1 MHFREVQDYDSM
13 VQLLEDLKT
22 VPNRRHYTSTP
33 AIRHL
38 YAFALNRRNREGDRE
53 RALEV
58 MKKALEKKEN
68 HVPDILCLCGRI
80 YKDIFVE
87 SQHTDM
93 DSLQNAIHWYRK
105 GKLSYSPLPRLLVN
119 FNFKRWSLHADS
131 FVGTSFSLFAWICVT
146 FMMFGLTSRKC
157 NFFRF

>member
-1 MHFREVQDYDSM
+1 VQDYDAM
-13 VQLLEDLKT
+13 VTLLEDLKT
-22 VPNRRHYTSTP
+22 VPNRRHYTHTP

-87 SQHTDM
+87 SQHIDM

-105 GKLSYSPLPRLLVN
+105 GPYP
-119 FNFKRWSLHADS
+119 FGGCC
-131 FVGTSFSLFAWICVT
+131 FVILYFI
-146 FMMFGLTSRKC
+146 
-157 NFFRF
+157 

>member
-1 MHFREVQDYDSM
+1 M
-13 VQLLEDLKT
+13 VTLLEDLKT
-22 VPNRRHYTSTP
+22 VPNRRHYTHTP

-105 GKLSYSPLPRLLVN
+105 GPY
-119 FNFKRWSLHADS
+119 
-131 FVGTSFSLFAWICVT
+131 SLFCLK
-146 FMMFGLTSRKC
+146 F
-157 NFFRF
+157 

>member
-1 MHFREVQDYDSM
+1 MQDYDAM
-13 VQLLEDLKT
+13 VQLLDDLKT
-22 VPNRRHYTSTP
+22 VPNRRHYTATP

-58 MKKALEKKEN
+58 IKKALDKKEN

-87 SQHTDM
+87 SQHSDM
-93 DSLQNAIHWYRK
+93 ESLKNAIHWYRK
-105 GKLSYSPLPRLLVN
+105 GSRENLGQIQKNLKELSRIWKEFKESWRMLKKILL
-119 FNFKRWSLHADS
+119 AY
-131 FVGTSFSLFAWICVT
+131 
-146 FMMFGLTSRKC
+146 
-157 NFFRF
+157 FFRAVRLP

>member
-1 MHFREVQDYDSM
+1 M
-13 VQLLEDLKT
+13 VTLLEDLKT
-22 VPNRRHYTSTP
+22 VPNRRHYTHTP

-105 GKLSYSPLPRLLVN
+105 G
-119 FNFKRWSLHADS
+119 LHLFYFLIVVS
-131 FVGTSFSLFAWICVT
+131 F
-146 FMMFGLTSRKC
+146 
-157 NFFRF
+157 FFV

>member
-1 MHFREVQDYDSM
+1 MCCNCVFLSFFLNREVQDYDSM

-105 GKLSYSPLPRLLVN
+105 GTFYSFENPLVKMLFLKI
-119 FNFKRWSLHADS
+119 FFHE
-131 FVGTSFSLFAWICVT
+131 TS
-146 FMMFGLTSRKC
+146 
-157 NFFRF
+157 

>member
-1 MHFREVQDYDSM
+1 MLCQRFMQINSNKDSFGLCREVQDYDSM
-13 VQLLEDLKT
+13 VMLLDDLKT
-22 VPNRRHYTSTP
+22 LPNRHHYTHTP

-38 YAFALNRRNREGDRE
+38 YAFALNRRNKEGDRE

-93 DSLQNAIHWYRK
+93 ESLQNAIYWYRK
-105 GKLSYSPLPRLLVN
+105 GQFHLYL
-119 FNFKRWSLHADS
+119 
-131 FVGTSFSLFAWICVT
+131 TSLFFISNLYQ
-146 FMMFGLTSRKC
+146 LTNLSHSLDSSQVNLLRLKHL
-157 NFFRF
+157 N

>member
-1 MHFREVQDYDSM
+1 M
-13 VQLLEDLKT
+13 VTLLEDLKT
-22 VPNRRHYTSTP
+22 VPNRHHYTHTP

-105 GKLSYSPLPRLLVN
+105 GWYLPIFYVPYSSLTYHIYLYVDEFCFVPLL
-119 FNFKRWSLHADS
+119 
-131 FVGTSFSLFAWICVT
+131 FV
-146 FMMFGLTSRKC
+146 R
-157 NFFRF
+157 

>member
-1 MHFREVQDYDSM
+1 M
-13 VQLLEDLKT
+13 
-22 VPNRRHYTSTP
+22 PNRHHYTHTP

-58 MKKALEKKEN
+58 MKKALEKTEN

-87 SQHTDM
+87 SQHADM
-93 DSLQNAIHWYRK
+93 ESLDNAIHWYRK
-105 GKLSYSPLPRLLVN
+105 GNRNIFSKHCHLKTLLVTD
-119 FNFKRWSLHADS
+119 FLLL
-131 FVGTSFSLFAWICVT
+131 TSFLDSSVSIE
-146 FMMFGLTSRKC
+146 K
-157 NFFRF
+157 

>member
-1 MHFREVQDYDSM
+1 MIDWNLSFKQTNDHNREVQDYDAM

-22 VPNRRHYTSTP
+22 IPNRRHYTGTP

-105 GKLSYSPLPRLLVN
+105 GKHRVIRRPRMGRNLSDCFQVSKLE
-119 FNFKRWSLHADS
+119 
-131 FVGTSFSLFAWICVT
+131 
-146 FMMFGLTSRKC
+146 
-157 NFFRF
+157 

>member
-1 MHFREVQDYDSM
+1 M
-13 VQLLEDLKT
+13 VTLLEDLKT
-22 VPNRRHYTSTP
+22 VPNRRHYTHTP

-105 GKLSYSPLPRLLVN
+105 GPYYFSQLFLSRMFTRLSINLPEFYKLTLL
-119 FNFKRWSLHADS
+119 DS
-131 FVGTSFSLFAWICVT
+131 
-146 FMMFGLTSRKC
+146 
-157 NFFRF
+157 

>member
-1 MHFREVQDYDSM
+1 MQDYDAM

-22 VPNRRHYTSTP
+22 IPNRRHYTGTP

-105 GKLSYSPLPRLLVN
+105 GKHRVIRRPRMGRNLSDCFQVSKLE
-119 FNFKRWSLHADS
+119 
-131 FVGTSFSLFAWICVT
+131 
-146 FMMFGLTSRKC
+146 
-157 NFFRF
+157 